1 LEALSEWFRGDE
13 RLELGNQ
20 LQVTPEDQL
29 RLDPP
34 LERDESDL
42 LQPLDGNGREG
53 LAGEIRQRLP
63 APEAKRLPKELGGLP
78 RFASAEC
85 SAGIFGEAL
94 EAGQVEPI
102 RLEPDHVAGR
112 ACFDQR

>member
-1 LEALSEWFRGDE
+1 LCSEALSEWFRGDE

-20 LQVTPEDQL
+20 LQVTPEGEL

-42 LQPLDGNGREG
+42 LQPLDRNGCEG
-53 LAGEIRQRLP
+53 LAGEIRQRLS

-85 SAGIFGEAL
+85 SAGIFGEASKRVRSSPS
-94 EAGQVEPI
+94 GSS
-102 RLEPDHVAGR
+102 RST
-112 ACFDQR
+112 